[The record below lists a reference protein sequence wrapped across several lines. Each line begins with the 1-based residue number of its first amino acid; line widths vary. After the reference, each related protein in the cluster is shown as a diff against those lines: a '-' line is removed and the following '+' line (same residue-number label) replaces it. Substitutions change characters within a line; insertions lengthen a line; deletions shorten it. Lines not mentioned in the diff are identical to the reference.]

1 MLEVVLTGA
10 SSGIGLACAKALLQK
25 GYKVYALSRHA
36 TKIES
41 LEHPHCVR
49 LDCDLQ
55 DEGQIIK
62 TTDAILTQE
71 KELFALINNAGYG
84 MFGALEEQPINQAR
98 ALFETNLFSVGV
110 LCSRLLPPLRAN
122 TRLRASTR
130 LAPKIIN
137 VASSAG
143 RSTTLFLG
151 WYHASKYAL
160 EAYSD
165 CLRAELLPLGVQVA
179 LIEPGAIKTKWDAGL
194 TNALR
199 PKSPYALELEK
210 THAYFKKAYED
221 ASPASLVA
229 NTIIKALE
237 SKQPKTRYLVGK
249 KAHLLVWGKALLPD
263 KIYDWILRK
272 ELLK

>member
-1 MLEVVLTGA
+1 MLAVVLTGA
-10 SSGIGLACAKALLQK
+10 SSGIGLECAKMLLQK

-36 TKIES
+36 TQIES

-55 DEGQIIK
+55 DEEQIIK
-62 TTDAILTQE
+62 ATDTILTQE

-84 MFGALEEQPINQAR
+84 MFGALEEQPIQEAR

-110 LCSRLLPPLRAN
+110 LCSRLLPL
-122 TRLRASTR
+122 LRASAGLQASIG

-165 CLRAELLPLGVQVA
+165 CLRAELLGLGVQVV
-179 LIEPGAIKTKWDAGL
+179 LIEPGRLKPSGIQDLKT
-194 TNALR
+194 
-199 PKSPYALELEK
+199 P
-210 THAYFKKAYED
+210 
-221 ASPASLVA
+221 
-229 NTIIKALE
+229 
-237 SKQPKTRYLVGK
+237 
-249 KAHLLVWGKALLPD
+249 
-263 KIYDWILRK
+263 
-272 ELLK
+272 